1 MTVKAD
7 KPCNGTCVTE
17 AVLRPVNRDWLA
29 RRHVM
34 FRGNA
39 NNDNCSPRYLNANN
53 RPSNVNANIGCAAQ
67 DGFYPFAAFPAS
79 PDAQERRIHE
89 TRLHDGSDSARGS
102 PAATGGQTAQPWLG
116 TCQETSPANKPNC
129 TIGRIARLPNCKPG
143 SHSNS
148 ADVYFHAYSTF
159 RGSWTP

>member
-34 FRGNA
+34 FRGSA

-53 RPSNVNANIGCAAQ
+53 RPSNVN
-67 DGFYPFAAFPAS
+67 YLRP
-79 PDAQERRIHE
+79 
-89 TRLHDGSDSARGS
+89 
-102 PAATGGQTAQPWLG
+102 
-116 TCQETSPANKPNC
+116 
-129 TIGRIARLPNCKPG
+129 
-143 SHSNS
+143 
-148 ADVYFHAYSTF
+148 
-159 RGSWTP
+159 

>member
-17 AVLRPVNRDWLA
+17 AVLRSVNRDWLA

-53 RPSNVNANIGCAAQ
+53 RPSNTNANIGCAAQ
-67 DGFYPFAAFPAS
+67 DGYYPHAAFLAS
-79 PDAQERRIHE
+79 PDAQARRIHE
-89 TRLHDGSDSARGS
+89 TRLHNGSNSIRGS

-116 TCQETSPANKPNC
+116 TCQETSPATEPNC
-129 TIGRIARLPNCKPG
+129 TIGWIAHLSTYTPDLR
-143 SHSNS
+143 SNS
-148 ADVYFHAYSTF
+148 ADVYFHAYNTF
-159 RGSWTP
+159 RGL

>member
-17 AVLRPVNRDWLA
+17 SVLRPVNRDWLA

-53 RPSNVNANIGCAAQ
+53 RPSNTNANIGCAAQ
-67 DGFYPFAAFPAS
+67 DGFYPFAAFSGQSRCPGEANTRDKASRWKQFHQRKSGCHWRSNCPTLAGCMPGNQYGDRAELYHRPECPA
-79 PDAQERRIHE
+79 
-89 TRLHDGSDSARGS
+89 T
-102 PAATGGQTAQPWLG
+102 
-116 TCQETSPANKPNC
+116 
-129 TIGRIARLPNCKPG
+129 
-143 SHSNS
+143 
-148 ADVYFHAYSTF
+148 
-159 RGSWTP
+159 

>member
-29 RRHVM
+29 RRHVL

-143 SHSNS
+143 SCSNS
-148 ADVYFHAYSTF
+148 ANVYFRVCSTF
-159 RGSWTP
+159 RGSWSP

>member
-1 MTVKAD
+1 MAVKAD

-17 AVLRPVNRDWLA
+17 AVLRPVNRDRLA

-53 RPSNVNANIGCAAQ
+53 RPSNTNANIGCAAQ
-67 DGFYPFAAFPAS
+67 DGFNPHAAFPAG
-79 PDAQERRIHE
+79 PDAQARRIHE
-89 TRLHDGSDSARGS
+89 TRLHDGSDSIRGS

-116 TCQETSPANKPNC
+116 TCQETSPATEPNC
-129 TIGRIARLPNCKPG
+129 TIGRNARLPNCKPG
-143 SHSNS
+143 SRSNS
-148 ADVYFHAYSTF
+148 ADVYFHACSTF
-159 RGSWTP
+159 RGSWSP

>member
-53 RPSNVNANIGCAAQ
+53 RPSNANANIGCAAQ
-67 DGFYPFAAFPAS
+67 DGFHPFAAFLAS
-79 PDAQERRIHE
+79 PDAQ
-89 TRLHDGSDSARGS
+89 AR
-102 PAATGGQTAQPWLG
+102 
-116 TCQETSPANKPNC
+116 
-129 TIGRIARLPNCKPG
+129 
-143 SHSNS
+143 
-148 ADVYFHAYSTF
+148 
-159 RGSWTP
+159 